1 MQVQNY
7 PLIFIVEDN
16 STYNELI
23 MSHLRSNK
31 VKRIECFLS
40 VEECLQNLYKKPDIV
55 IQDYL
60 LSEISGND
68 ILKES
73 KKSDLNTEFVFL
85 SDLDNF
91 SKNNNK
97 NAGLI
102 SLSGSDE
109 FDAAADT
116 IKYGPHD
123 YVVKDLSALKK
134 LIEKFGRMHQFG
146 SRKKRIKVTSA
157 LHPQ

>member
-97 NAGLI
+97 NTGLV